1 MNTKFKD
8 TVKLFQK
15 LPGVGPRQAARFVIA
30 LMDKPEE
37 ELQEFGKAVANLRK
51 EISFCPVCFNISD
64 PAPSLSTDRHSEKG
78 RTWGGAS
85 NGLCSVCL
93 DNKRDQTKVLVVEK
107 VTDLDSIERTGLY
120 KGLYHV
126 LGGAINPL
134 EGLTPET
141 LRLKELEGRIA
152 GMNGNPP
159 AGGVELIIATNP
171 NTAGETTSHYIREI
185 FGSASW
191 QKKGI
196 YLTRLAR
203 GLSSGSNLEYVDELT
218 LRNALEQRK

>member
-1 MNTKFKD
+1 MNSKFKD
-8 TVKLFQK
+8 IVKLFQK
-15 LPGVGPRQAARFVIA
+15 LPGVGPRQATRFVIA

-37 ELQEFGKAVANLRK
+37 ELQEFGKAVANLHK

-64 PAPSLSTDRHSEKG
+64 
-78 RTWGGAS
+78 

-93 DNKRDQTKVLVVEK
+93 DSKRDRTKLLVVEK

-134 EGLTPET
+134 DGLTPET
-141 LRLKELEGRIA
+141 LRLKELEGRIDQL
-152 GMNGNPP
+152 NSKNI
-159 AGGVELIIATNP
+159 ELIIATNP
-171 NTAGETTSHYIREI
+171 NTAGETTSHYIRDI
-185 FGSASW
+185 LGN
-191 QKKGI
+191 KKGV

-203 GLSSGSNLEYVDELT
+203 GLSSGSNLEYTDEIT
-218 LRNALEQRK
+218 LKNALDYRK